1 MQSGANIW
9 IFIVVVFLTVFQML
23 RSALDSQGYAH
34 VKIVAPDSA
43 SWQFVD
49 DFLKD
54 PELAQA
60 VDIIGQV

>member
-1 MQSGANIW
+1 M
-9 IFIVVVFLTVFQML
+9 VFLTVFQML